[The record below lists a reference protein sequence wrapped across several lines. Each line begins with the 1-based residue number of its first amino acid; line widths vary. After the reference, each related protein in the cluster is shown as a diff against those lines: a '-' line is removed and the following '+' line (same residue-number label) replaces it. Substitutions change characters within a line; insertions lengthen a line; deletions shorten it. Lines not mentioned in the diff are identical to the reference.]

1 MFLFA
6 SVETASLSTFITSS
20 LITEYLSVLIDL
32 ESVSLLVVV
41 TVIDGSPIVS
51 PTASVV
57 IHVLFMRNP
66 I

>member
-1 MFLFA
+1 MYV

-20 LITEYLSVLIDL
+20 LITEYFSVLIDL
-32 ESVSLLVVV
+32 GSVSLLVVV

>member
-1 MFLFA
+1 MYV
-6 SVETASLSTFITSS
+6 SIETASLSTYITSS
-20 LITEYLSVLIDL
+20 LITEYFSVLIDL
-32 ESVSLLVVV
+32 ESISLLVVV
-41 TVIDGSPIVS
+41 TVIDGSPIAS

>member
-1 MFLFA
+1 MYV